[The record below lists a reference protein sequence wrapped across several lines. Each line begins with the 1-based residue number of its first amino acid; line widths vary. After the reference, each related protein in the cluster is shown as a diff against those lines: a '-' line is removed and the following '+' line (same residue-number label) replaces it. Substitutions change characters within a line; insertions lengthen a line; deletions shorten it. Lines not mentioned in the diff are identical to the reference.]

1 MTEGNSTKYM
11 MKQDLHI
18 IPEGHINA
26 TSITTACRRRSGQ
39 QESRGMISG
48 RGEAAGYD
56 VIHAHLLLRVARS
69 ARCALRGLRAARFC
83 DSRAPAMRSFFFA
96 SACAVCAPRVSVK

>member
-1 MTEGNSTKYM
+1 

-48 RGEAAGYD
+48 RGEAAGMT
-56 VIHAHLLLRVARS
+56 LM
-69 ARCALRGLRAARFC
+69 RAA
-83 DSRAPAMRSFFFA
+83 SW
-96 SACAVCAPRVSVK
+96 VSLSVNTHMVHTVTLLWLVSLTAFTNA